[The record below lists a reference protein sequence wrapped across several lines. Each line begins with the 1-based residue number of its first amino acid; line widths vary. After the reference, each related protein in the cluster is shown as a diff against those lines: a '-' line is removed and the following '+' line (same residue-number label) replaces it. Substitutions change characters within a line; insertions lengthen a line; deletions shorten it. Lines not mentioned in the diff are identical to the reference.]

1 MINTL
6 ITGGAGFIGSHVIKL
21 FVKDKS
27 YNVFNLD
34 SLTYAGSLNN
44 LEGLEKEEN
53 YTFIKGDICDKKVV
67 SSLFKKHNFNYV
79 INIAAESHV
88 DRSIETPTL
97 FAETNVLGTLNLLE
111 NFRRHYSQNK
121 EKKVFY
127 QISTDEVYGSIENGL
142 FHEKSPYRPNSPY
155 SASKA
160 SSDHFVRAYYNTYG
174 LPTIISNCSNNYGPN
189 QFPEKLIPLCIIS
202 IINNKEIPIYGDGNY
217 TRDWLYV
224 EDHAKSIKLILE
236 KGKIGQTY
244 NVGGNNEID
253 NIEIVHKIIS
263 IVDEK
268 LSRPEGTSLRLIK
281 HVKDRKGHDR
291 RYAIDSSKIK
301 KELKWKPTHT
311 FQDGIKK
318 TIDWYFDN
326 EKWLKKITDKKNY

>member
-1 MINTL
+1 M
-6 ITGGAGFIGSHVIKL
+6 
-21 FVKDKS
+21 
-27 YNVFNLD
+27 
-34 SLTYAGSLNN
+34 
-44 LEGLEKEEN
+44 
-53 YTFIKGDICDKKVV
+53 
-67 SSLFKKHNFNYV
+67 SSLFKKYNFNYV

-88 DRSIETPTL
+88 DRSIETPNL

-160 SSDHFVRAYYNTYG
+160 SSDHFVRAYYKTYG

-202 IINNKEIPIYGDGNY
+202 IINNREIPIYGDGNY

-224 EDHAKSIKLILE
+224 EDHAQSIKLILE

-263 IVDEK
+263 IVDDK
-268 LSRPEGTSLRLIK
+268 LSRPKGTSLRLIK

-326 EKWLKKITDKKNY
+326 EKWLKKITDKKDN